1 MKTTGDTPNQF
12 GIPREMPANKVPTDP
27 AGATH
32 QRTLL
37 LVDDEENMISSLTRL
52 LRREGYRILTAGGGA
67 EGLEILANNR
77 VDVIVSDQRMPQMTG
92 VEFLR
97 QVKIKYPET
106 VRIVL
111 SGYTELQSIT
121 DAINEGAIY
130 KFLTKPWDDDQLRS
144 NIQEAF
150 RHKELDDEN
159 RRLSS
164 ELSVVN
170 EQLRGLLV
178 ENQRQLQRDQTVLGI
193 VQEILQLV
201 PLPIIGLDD
210 EGMIVCANQVADSL
224 LGAQVPLIGSFADE
238 VLPPD
243 LLQVLSAGPG
253 EAFWQRGDDR
263 WMTRCQAIGGEQ
275 LPRGRLLILCKE
287 SRK

>member
-1 MKTTGDTPNQF
+1 MRTNGDSPKQN
-12 GIPREMPANKVPTDP
+12 GIPREMPENPVSPDP
-27 AGATH
+27 AGAAH

-52 LRREGYRILTAGGGA
+52 LRREGYRILSAGGGA

-97 QVKIKYPET
+97 EVKVKYPET

-159 RRLSS
+159 RRLSR
-164 ELSVVN
+164 ELSLAN
-170 EQLRGLLV
+170 EQLRGLLA

-210 EGMIVCANQVADSL
+210 EGMIVCANQEADSL
-224 LGAQVPLIGSFADE
+224 LGAEVPLIGSFADE
-238 VLPPD
+238 VLPME

-253 EAFWQRGDDR
+253 EAVWEHGDGR